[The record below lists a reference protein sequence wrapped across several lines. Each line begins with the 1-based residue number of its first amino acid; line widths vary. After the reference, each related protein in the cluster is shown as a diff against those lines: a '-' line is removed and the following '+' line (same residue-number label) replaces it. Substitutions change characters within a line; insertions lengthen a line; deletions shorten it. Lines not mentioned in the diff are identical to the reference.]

1 MSNLRSTLES
11 LAARFAESVIDALRS
26 ASLDE
31 ITSVASG
38 SSRTRPRA
46 AAAAAEPVAKKRAGG
61 RLPRRTADD
70 IQAMVQKIVDLVAK
84 HPDGLRAEQIRASLD
99 VDAKELP
106 RPLAE
111 AVTSGALTRSGQKR
125 ATTYAIGSGGSSARS
140 AKRRGRRPAKR
151 G

>member
-11 LAARFAESVIDALRS
+11 LASRFAESVIDALRS

-31 ITSVASG
+31 ITRVTSG
-38 SSRTRPRA
+38 TPRA
-46 AAAAAEPVAKKRAGG
+46 RAARPAAEPAKKRSSGG
-61 RLPRRTADD
+61 RLARRTADD
-70 IQAMVQKIVDLVAK
+70 IQAMVQSIVDLVAK
-84 HPDGLRAEQIRASLD
+84 HPDGLRAEQIRAALN

-111 AVTSGALTRSGQKR
+111 GVSSGALTKSGQKR
-125 ATTYAIGSGGSSARS
+125 ATTYAVGSGGGGSSPRQ
-140 AKRRGRRPAKR
+140 AKRRGRRAKR